1 MSVTVITA
9 GTVGAVVLVLLCT
22 VLVVVVVISY
32 RTKISKP
39 EHTHMQTYPEIIGKH
54 TMSYT
59 FTVVHS
65 TYCFR
70 KTKKTILG

>member
-9 GTVGAVVLVLLCT
+9 GTVGALVFVLLCT

-32 RTKISKP
+32 RIKISKP
-39 EHTHMQTYPEIIGKH
+39 EHTHMQTYTEIIGKH
-54 TMSYT
+54 TISYT
-59 FTVVHS
+59 FTV

-70 KTKKTILG
+70 KTTLS